1 MREIEALKGTIPEKG
16 SIAFS
21 GGLDSSLI
29 AFLALQK
36 GDFTGYVAGMEG
48 SHDILWAEKAA
59 ELIGLPLHRIII
71 DENDIRKAYHEIR
84 ELLGTDNLVVISF
97 EMPLYFVAMHSSSNI
112 IVSGQGAD
120 ELFGGYK
127 RYESM
132 DPETL
137 EREMKRDLEELI
149 GSGIERDRNI
159 AKHFGKELV
168 TPYLSRDFLDIVLE
182 RSALQRKGMGR
193 KEMLREIAKIA
204 GLPEELWKKE
214 KKAAQYGSGIM
225 KVLKKMK
232 GSL

>member
-1 MREIEALKGTIPEKG
+1 MREIEVLKRAIPENG

-29 AFLALQK
+29 AYLALQK
-36 GDFTGYVAGMEG
+36 GDFQGYVVGTED
-48 SHDILWAEKAA
+48 SHDIIWAEKAA
-59 ELIGLPLHRIII
+59 ELIGLPLNKIII
-71 DENDIRKAYHEIR
+71 DENDIWEAYHEIR

-97 EMPLYFVAMHSSSNI
+97 EMPLYFVAMHSSSDI

-127 RYESM
+127 RYEYM

-137 EREMKRDLEELI
+137 EKEMDKDLKELI
-149 GSGIERDRNI
+149 ESGIDRDRAI
-159 AKHFGKELV
+159 ARHFGKELV
-168 TPYLSRDFLDIVLE
+168 TPYLSQDFLNIVLE
-182 RSALQRKGMGR
+182 RSALQRKGAGR
-193 KEMLREIAKIA
+193 KDMLREIARNA

-225 KVLKKMK
+225 KVLKR
-232 GSL
+232 LR